1 MFIPDPTFS
10 TPKPGSNFFFIPDQN
25 FSIADPG
32 SASKNLSI
40 LTQKNWFKEKRRIQ
54 DKHP

>member
-1 MFIPDPTFS
+1 MFIPDPNFS
-10 TPKPGSNFFFIPDQN
+10 TPKPGSNFFSIPDQN

-40 LTQKNWFKEKRRIQ
+40 LTQKNLVQRKKA
-54 DKHP
+54 DPG